1 MSISIKKAIL
11 KNSFWAIIG
20 QFGSLIIALFANI
33 WLARILSSEIFGQLG
48 IIIFFISVFTV
59 ISEGGLSGAL
69 IRKTKISNEDYSTTF
84 IFNLAVSVFCF
95 LLILLFSD
103 SISNYYQN
111 PELKLPLLASGFILI
126 FNALFMVQDTR
137 LIYKM
142 NFKRKSFY
150 DITSAL
156 ISSAL
161 GILLAYRSF
170 GLWSLVILYLSRAF
184 IKMSMLWIFEGFY
197 FKLIFSKHSFKNL
210 YGFGINTTLSSILN
224 IAFDN
229 IYQLIIGK
237 IFTINQVGYYFQAK
251 RLNDVIPSLFVAVNQ
266 GPFFSGI
273 SKTQEN
279 LSDFRKIYFNALGI
293 ILSILGLI
301 MYIIIAFSDE
311 MIVFILGERWIS
323 SASYLR
329 YITVGSF
336 FYVLENYNRV
346 VFKSFDKTKI
356 LLFLEIVKKIIQSL
370 SIVLGI
376 YFKDMK
382 VLLGGLIFSNFIGY
396 LINLYYSKKII
407 QIKTHEEIFLVFKI
421 IVISIL
427 TLFLHLK
434 IKELLD
440 INGFYFILLLIFDTL
455 VYSML
460 LFLLRV
466 LSFQQIRISVKN
478 ILAHIY
484 NFRKLR

>member
-197 FKLIFSKHSFKNL
+197 FKF
-210 YGFGINTTLSSILN
+210 
-224 IAFDN
+224 IA
-229 IYQLIIGK
+229 
-237 IFTINQVGYYFQAK
+237 
-251 RLNDVIPSLFVAVNQ
+251 
-266 GPFFSGI
+266 
-273 SKTQEN
+273 
-279 LSDFRKIYFNALGI
+279 IYF
-293 ILSILGLI
+293 
-301 MYIIIAFSDE
+301 
-311 MIVFILGERWIS
+311 
-323 SASYLR
+323 
-329 YITVGSF
+329 
-336 FYVLENYNRV
+336 
-346 VFKSFDKTKI
+346 
-356 LLFLEIVKKIIQSL
+356 
-370 SIVLGI
+370 
-376 YFKDMK
+376 
-382 VLLGGLIFSNFIGY
+382 
-396 LINLYYSKKII
+396 
-407 QIKTHEEIFLVFKI
+407 
-421 IVISIL
+421 
-427 TLFLHLK
+427 
-434 IKELLD
+434 
-440 INGFYFILLLIFDTL
+440 
-455 VYSML
+455 
-460 LFLLRV
+460 
-466 LSFQQIRISVKN
+466 
-478 ILAHIY
+478 
-484 NFRKLR
+484 